1 MYVRRQTKPKPR
13 QAIPHKWSAP
23 VAGWVSNRA
32 LSDPKSIEGP
42 GATVLDNFFPKATGV
57 SLRRGQK
64 RYATLE
70 DETLDVKALFGY
82 KNGSDEKLFGA
93 NAHTIYDLSS
103 VPFASSEEI
112 GTTDGGD
119 TLLATE
125 TGDTFGW
132 SSTGGLDVA
141 TGYTSDDWIVTQF
154 ATTGGIYLIGV
165 NGADTGFIYDGTAF
179 YPNVKGGVLKLNYD
193 AGTAAFTVGDV
204 VTGGTSGATGT
215 IWKAEGTTATGD
227 LLLTNVTGTF
237 QDNEALTDTG
247 GGAAT
252 ANGVTSTACP
262 GMDFGSL
269 TSADMAFVWS
279 YQNRLW
285 FTQLDSLSSWY
296 LDIDSIG
303 GTVTEFPMG
312 GVFAN
317 GGSLLFGARWS
328 LESGAG
334 GGLSDQNIFVT
345 TQGEIAIYQGGS
357 PAEAATWSLVGI
369 YRAGAPLGRR
379 AYLRGGGDIAIATTV
394 GLVPLSKAISL
405 DVTALNV
412 ASVSYKIADAWTE
425 AITQR
430 GDSDWQAMIWAEGK
444 MACIAPPDMVGSTNP
459 VIFVSN
465 TETGAWARYTGWLA
479 LSMEV
484 YRGQLYFGSTD
495 GRVFQANVGGYDD
508 GDAYSGVVVPLFE
521 DMDAP
526 GQLKIGTAGR
536 PTTRANAAVKDR
548 LDLLSD
554 YNTTPPAAPDATP
567 LTGTNVW
574 DDGTWGTS
582 QWGNPTPTFI
592 GNAWRSLGGLG
603 ATLAPCYQVSS
614 GSVSPIDLEL
624 LSIETLHTMAE
635 MVT

>member
-1 MYVRRQTKPKPR
+1 M
-13 QAIPHKWSAP
+13 
-23 VAGWVSNRA
+23 
-32 LSDPKSIEGP
+32 
-42 GATVLDNFFPKATGV
+42 LDNFFPRATGV
-57 SLRRGQK
+57 ALRRGKQ

-70 DETLDVKALFGY
+70 DEALDVKALFSY

-93 NAHTIYDLSS
+93 NAHTIYDLSD
-103 VPFASSEEI
+103 VPFATSEAI
-112 GTTDGGD
+112 GTEDDGTD
-119 TLLATE
+119 LLATE
-125 TGDTFGW
+125 SGDTFGW

-141 TGYTSDDWIVTQF
+141 TGYTSDEWIVTQF
-154 ATTGGIYLIGV
+154 ATTGGIYLVGV
-165 NGADTGFIYDGTAF
+165 NGADTGFIYDGTTF
-179 YPNVKGGVLKLNYD
+179 YPNVAGGVSKLAYD
-193 AGTAAFTVGDV
+193 AGTAAFTEGDA
-204 VTGGTSGATGT
+204 VTGGTSAATAT
-215 IWKAEGTTATGD
+215 IWKVSDNGDGTGY
-227 LLLTNVTGTF
+227 LLLTGITGTF
-237 QDNEALTDTG
+237 EDNEALSDTG

-252 ANGVTSTACP
+252 ANGVTDVQVP

-296 LDIDSIG
+296 LAIDSIG
-303 GTVTEFPMG
+303 GTATEFPMG

-345 TQGEIAIYQGGS
+345 TQGEIAIYQGIS
-357 PAEAATWSLVGI
+357 PEESSTWSLVGV

-405 DVTALNV
+405 DVTALNI

-425 AITQR
+425 AIPQR
-430 GDSDWQAMIWAEGK
+430 GDTDWQAMIWAEAK
-444 MACIAPPDMVGSTNP
+444 MACIAPPDMVGSSSP

-484 YRGQLYFGSTD
+484 YRGQLYFGSTE
-495 GRVFQANVGGYDD
+495 GRVLQANVGGYDD
-508 GDAYSGVVVPLFE
+508 GETYTGVVVPLFE
-521 DMDAP
+521 DMGAP
-526 GQLKIGTAGR
+526 GQMKIGTAGR
-536 PTTRANAAVKDR
+536 PTTRSNAAVKDR
-548 LDLLSD
+548 LDFLTN
-554 YNTTPPAAPDATP
+554 YNAAPPAAPDATP
-567 LTGTNVW
+567 LTGTNAW
-574 DDGTWGTS
+574 DDGVWGTS

-592 GNAWRSLGGLG
+592 GNVWRSLGGLG
-603 ATLAPCYQVSS
+603 ATLAPCYQVTS
-614 GSVSPIDLEL
+614 GSVSPIDVEL
-624 LSIETLHTMAE
+624 LSVETLHTVAE